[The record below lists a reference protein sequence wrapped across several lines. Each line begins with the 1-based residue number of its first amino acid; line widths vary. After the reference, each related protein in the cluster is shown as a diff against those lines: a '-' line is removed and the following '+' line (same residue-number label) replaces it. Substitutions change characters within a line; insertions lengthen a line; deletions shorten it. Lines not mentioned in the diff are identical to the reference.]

1 MRHLLLPAMLSLL
14 LAACGSSQSPV
25 DAGRYVGGAV
35 SLECAPFARALTGL
49 ALGGDAADW
58 WDRAEGRYART
69 NAPQVGGVLV
79 LTRSSR
85 LPYGHVA
92 VVSHVLER
100 RKILVTQANWVHH
113 RVTED
118 QAVIDVSPAN
128 DWTEL
133 RVFWPPSGQMGSG
146 IYAAYGFVVP
156 GRRTTHDEIAQ
167 ATPKAIRL
175 ASAGY

>member
-1 MRHLLLPAMLSLL
+1 MRHLFLFVILSLL
-14 LAACGSSQSPV
+14 LAACGSSPSPV
-25 DAGRYVGGAV
+25 DAGKYVGGTV

-49 ALGGDAADW
+49 ALSGDAADW
-58 WDRAEGRYART
+58 WNHAEGRYART
-69 NAPQVGGVLV
+69 QEPQVGGVLV

-133 RVFWPPSGQMGSG
+133 RVFWPPSGQMGG
-146 IYAAYGFVVP
+146 GVYAAYGFIVP
-156 GRRTTHDEIAQ
+156 GRRTTHDEIAR